1 MDCHE
6 PDGRGDSSREMMRA
20 IPDFTKPSWH
30 ITHSGDAEL
39 SRAIREGKGVMPAM
53 KGELGTTDVMQLV
66 AFVRDFRGGRQ
77 VVPDGPEDPEEAS
90 AELENEKPV
99 ARATVS
105 ALLPRSVARATG
117 GPEDLRADA
126 ARGLYQRLCV
136 SCHGADGRGSAL
148 RDQMPGLP
156 DFTSLA
162 WHQQRS
168 DAEMMASLLDGKGR
182 AMPSFDGRLDDAQ
195 VRSLVAHLRTFA
207 PSRPTTRSNPDSWTD
222 FDQHFQQLEDE
233 MDELKRQYH
242 ALSSR

>member
-1 MDCHE
+1 
-6 PDGRGDSSREMMRA
+6 MRA
-20 IPDFTKPSWH
+20 IPDFTQPYWQ
-30 ITHSGDAEL
+30 ITQSDAQL
-39 SRAIREGKGVMPAM
+39 FHAIWEGKGFMPAM
-53 KGELGTTDVMQLV
+53 KGELGTTDVTQLV

-77 VVPDGPEDPEEAS
+77 VVPDGLEDQEEAS

-105 ALLPRSVARATG
+105 ALLPRSVARAAG
-117 GPEDLRADA
+117 GPEDLGADA
-126 ARGLYQRLCV
+126 ARGLYQRFCA

-156 DFTSLA
+156 DFTSPA

-168 DAEMMASLLDGKGR
+168 DAQMMARILDGKGQS
-182 AMPSFDGRLDDAQ
+182 MPSFDGRIGDAQ
-195 VRSLVAHLRTFA
+195 VRSLVAHLRTFV
-207 PSRPTTRSNPDSWTD
+207 PSIAATRSNPDSRTD
-222 FDQHFQQLEDE
+222 FDRRFQQLEDE